1 MNYAI
6 ILSGG
11 IGTRMRTDGFPKQYL
26 QVEGKTIL
34 QYTLETLAE
43 CSIIDVIVIVMAEE
57 WKKKIGKNI
66 VESVG
71 KKILFALPGSSR
83 QESIFHGLQACVA
96 NKEIDVNDKV
106 IIQDAVR
113 PLASKQ
119 LILRCL
125 NEIEKYDG
133 CMPAIP
139 VVDTIYVSNDGK
151 NIDGLLNRDTLF
163 AGQAPEAFNL
173 KKYYD
178 INKNYTSEDFINIKG
193 TTEIAYKH
201 NLKVCII
208 NGEEKN
214 FKITTPT
221 DLLKFETMK
230 RKSKYNIEERI

>member
-96 NKEIDVNDKV
+96 NK
-106 IIQDAVR
+106 R
-113 PLASKQ
+113 
-119 LILRCL
+119 
-125 NEIEKYDG
+125 
-133 CMPAIP
+133 
-139 VVDTIYVSNDGK
+139 
-151 NIDGLLNRDTLF
+151 
-163 AGQAPEAFNL
+163 
-173 KKYYD
+173 
-178 INKNYTSEDFINIKG
+178 
-193 TTEIAYKH
+193 
-201 NLKVCII
+201 
-208 NGEEKN
+208 
-214 FKITTPT
+214 
-221 DLLKFETMK
+221 
-230 RKSKYNIEERI
+230 